1 MAQEKFE
8 ERLNEVA
15 EALEDILE
23 DCNEELVEKGVSEA
37 ESLNDIAGQIGS
49 ISQGGGGA
57 STWSEIE
64 NKPFETIGSGLSVDG
79 QGVLSVTGGGA
90 GGADWNA
97 QEGEAGFIANK
108 PFDVETV
115 EVVLSDYTLWYND
128 EFSTEMGHPF
138 YGTFY
143 DAAPIQDLTSPT
155 TISVYYNDIKVD
167 ETIVDFSGILVSQS
181 YLNYMIQG
189 IYENPVIALLNQGG
203 AWVFA
208 VIDDNLP
215 SQEGSSITVS
225 INKASVTRLNAN
237 KINLAPSLISDN
249 GKLNINTSATYL
261 GAGTGGTIITGGLG
275 KAQNDCVGLSLGDG
289 LMLNE
294 DESIL
299 YDVNDLFKDYVYDA
313 DTSTDF
319 GHTTYICELPS
330 SSYVYFPKLG
340 LALCGVQFGVYYNDT
355 IYKTSPMCIA
365 GNNSFVSE
373 NLLNFYTKGAP
384 LQSPS
389 LEFVISASDM
399 GIIMYVIN
407 DDLPAEEGATLHTSI
422 SSPHNTGYSAVELM
436 PATQAALGGIKT
448 YFDNSTNT
456 LYIRTDNQD
465 AQPSNP

>member
-8 ERLNEVA
+8 ERLGEVA
-15 EALEDILE
+15 DVLEDILD
-23 DCNEELVEKGVSEA
+23 DCNTELTGKGAEEASN
-37 ESLNDIAGQIGS
+37 LNAVPSKIRS
-49 ISQGGGGA
+49 IPQGGGGA

-79 QGVLSVTGGGA
+79 QGVLSATGGGA

-97 QEGEAGFIANK
+97 QEGEAGFIENK

-115 EVVLSDYTLWYND
+115 EVVLSDYTLQYNAEYSD
-128 EFSTEMGHPF
+128 MGHPF
-138 YGTFY
+138 YGTFD
-143 DAAPIQDLTSPT
+143 DAAPIQNLTSPT
-155 TISVYYNDIKVD
+155 TISVYYNDIEVD

-208 VIDDNLP
+208 VMDDNLP

-225 INKASVTRLNAN
+225 VNKASITRLNAD
-237 KINLAPSLISDN
+237 KINLAPSLLSDN
-249 GKLNINTSATYL
+249 GKLTINTSATYS

-275 KAQNDCVGLSLGDG
+275 TAQNDCVGLSLGNG
-289 LMLNE
+289 LTLNE

-299 YDVNDLFKDYVYDA
+299 YRVNDLFTDYVYDA
-313 DTSTDF
+313 NTSTDF

-330 SSYVYFPKLG
+330 SSYTYFPKLG

-355 IYKTSPMCIA
+355 IYKTSPMCIV
-365 GNNSFVSE
+365 GNDAFLSE
-373 NLLNFYTKGAP
+373 NLLNFYMRGTP

-389 LEFVISASDM
+389 LEFMISAGDM
-399 GIIMYVIN
+399 GIIMYIIN

-422 SSPHNTGYSAVELM
+422 SSPHNTGYSAVDLM
-436 PATQAALGGIKT
+436 PATQAALGGIKA

-465 AQPSNP
+465 AQPSGN